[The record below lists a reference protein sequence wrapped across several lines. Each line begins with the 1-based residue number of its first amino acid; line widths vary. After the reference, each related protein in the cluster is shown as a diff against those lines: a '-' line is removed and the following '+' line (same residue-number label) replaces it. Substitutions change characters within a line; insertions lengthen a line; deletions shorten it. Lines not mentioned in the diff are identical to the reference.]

1 MNWLNRFLLANWS
14 WLMDGMLLFMAL
26 IIGIQVGESHV
37 HKEWNAEKSKN
48 EQLAAKLEQ
57 HVTDVKLMQNQ
68 INQEISND
76 FSKKSKLLADRL
88 LSPGGVGLCNS
99 AAGNNRDLST
109 VPKGPLGANDSSPD
123 TLPSPRGSQ
132 MSSTCEMLTKDAAQT
147 TLMLQELQ
155 GWVTRQGHFSDV
167 AVEKPSVK

>member
-26 IIGIQVGESHV
+26 IIGIQIGESHV

-57 HVTDVKLMQNQ
+57 HVVDVKLMQNQ

-76 FSKKSKLLADRL
+76 FSKKSVLLAERL
-88 LSPGGVGLCNS
+88 PDLRSVGLCNS
-99 AAGNNRDLST
+99 AASGIRDLPPVSESAT
-109 VPKGPLGANDSSPD
+109 GTFAASPYA
-123 TLPSPRGSQ
+123 LPAATGVAAAIS
-132 MSSTCEMLTKDAAQT
+132 CEKIIQDAAQT
-147 TLMLQELQ
+147 TLMLDELQ
-155 GWVTRQGHFSDV
+155 RWQKRQEIIV
-167 AVEKPSVK
+167 N

>member
-14 WLMDGMLLFMAL
+14 LLMDGMLLFMAL

-57 HVTDVKLMQNQ
+57 HVADVKLIQNQ

-76 FSKKSKLLADRL
+76 FSKKSKLLAERL
-88 LSPGGVGLCNS
+88 PDPRIVGLCNS
-99 AAGNNRDLST
+99 SGTSTRDLSPVSEAAT
-109 VPKGPLGANDSSPD
+109 GTSAASPNAVPATPGVALGIS
-123 TLPSPRGSQ
+123 
-132 MSSTCEMLTKDAAQT
+132 CEKFMQDAAQT
-147 TLMLQELQ
+147 TLMLDELQ
-155 GWVTRQGHFSDV
+155 RWQRQQ
-167 AVEKPSVK
+167 EIIVK

>member
-14 WLMDGMLLFMAL
+14 WLMDGMLLLMAL

-57 HVTDVKLMQNQ
+57 HVADVKLMQNQ

-76 FSKKSKLLADRL
+76 FSKKSKLLAERL
-88 LSPGGVGLCNS
+88 PDPRHVGVCNS
-99 AAGNNRDLST
+99 SSSGGRDLSAFSE
-109 VPKGPLGANDSSPD
+109 GAISADAA
-123 TLPSPRGSQ
+123 
-132 MSSTCEMLTKDAAQT
+132 STDLLLVAQGNAVNVSCDQLTKDAAQT
-147 TLMLQELQ
+147 TLMLEEFQHWYQKHL
-155 GWVTRQGHFSDV
+155 
-167 AVEKPSVK
+167 SVVP

>member
-14 WLMDGMLLFMAL
+14 WLMDGMLLLMAL

-57 HVTDVKLMQNQ
+57 HVADVKLMQNQ

-76 FSKKSKLLADRL
+76 FSKKSKLLAERL
-88 LSPGGVGLCNS
+88 PDPRSVGVCNSSATRARDLPPVSETANGTSASSPYAVPASPGVALAIN
-99 AAGNNRDLST
+99 
-109 VPKGPLGANDSSPD
+109 
-123 TLPSPRGSQ
+123 
-132 MSSTCEMLTKDAAQT
+132 CEKLIQDAAQT
-147 TLMLQELQ
+147 TLMLDELQ
-155 GWVTRQGHFSDV
+155 RWQRQQEII
-167 AVEKPSVK
+167 AK

>member
-14 WLMDGMLLFMAL
+14 WLMDGMLLLMAL

-57 HVTDVKLMQNQ
+57 HVADVKLMQTQ

-76 FSKKSKLLADRL
+76 FSKKSKLLAERL
-88 LSPGGVGLCNS
+88 PDPRSVGVCSSSAGGI
-99 AAGNNRDLST
+99 RDLSPVSKT
-109 VPKGPLGANDSSPD
+109 ATGTSAASPYAV
-123 TLPSPRGSQ
+123 PSPSGVSAAIG
-132 MSSTCEMLTKDAAQT
+132 CERIIQDAAQT
-147 TLMLQELQ
+147 TLMLDELQ
-155 GWVTRQGHFSDV
+155 RWQRQQ
-167 AVEKPSVK
+167 ENIVK

>member
-14 WLMDGMLLFMAL
+14 WLMYGILLFMAL

-57 HVTDVKLMQNQ
+57 HVADVKLMQNQ

-76 FSKKSKLLADRL
+76 FSKKSKLLAERL
-88 LSPGGVGLCNS
+88 PDTRRVGLCNS
-99 AAGNNRDLST
+99 AASGIRDLPPVSET
-109 VPKGPLGANDSSPD
+109 ATGTFAASPYAVPASSGFAAAI
-123 TLPSPRGSQ
+123 S
-132 MSSTCEMLTKDAAQT
+132 CEKIIQDAAQT
-147 TLMLQELQ
+147 TLMLDELQ
-155 GWVTRQGHFSDV
+155 RWQRRQEIIV
-167 AVEKPSVK
+167 N